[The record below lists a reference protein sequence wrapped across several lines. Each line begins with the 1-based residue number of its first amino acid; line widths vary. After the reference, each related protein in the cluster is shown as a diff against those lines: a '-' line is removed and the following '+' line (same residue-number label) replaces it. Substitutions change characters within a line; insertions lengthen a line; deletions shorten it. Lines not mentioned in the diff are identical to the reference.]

1 MKRTIQHS
9 TLPIQHY
16 PMKRSFFF
24 CAVMLWLASY
34 VLWSQPARRP
44 TTTTSRST
52 TTTNTNSTSTINR
65 GIPTNR
71 GTTTNRTTTARQ
83 TTTSQIANDPPAGSA
98 RIGTV
103 RATTP
108 ASRVRQPTRTGTA
121 RGVAAPRTG
130 TAAAPRPV
138 AQVPRTQIDY
148 CTLCITTLATI
159 EHPLVSGSLARHAA
173 LGGGGYGIGGQFLT
187 YGANPFLIDS
197 YSIFYNPAYAD
208 RYRDAI
214 FVNAG
219 SISGAS
225 SQPLSNFG
233 GPSVGAV
240 FALSPRVTLGGIVS
254 FESFPGISNV
264 NTDIASAIALN
275 SILGLGYTGFAANPN
290 FTLIR
295 ARNAAHLQA
304 SYNASPEGKGGTI
317 LAAGVSYTSTSLSPL
332 TVNPRPQ
339 PAANLTQIG
348 INAGFL
354 LTTASLSML
363 DISATILLPRVSIPF
378 PNSTNGS
385 AVYSSTIIGIN
396 ARYIARI
403 SKEFT
408 LIPMANIYAVS
419 SGSPYFG
426 NMNSFD
432 GGIGFNYVVG
442 PLFFVGGISVST
454 GGGGNL
460 PSQSVPGAGPTS
472 QELILPRWNIG
483 AEYRIIEWFKIRA
496 GYAGY
501 SSTSRSND
509 VVVPSYFNYGLSQ
522 GVSLG
527 IGLEFGKFTLD
538 LTTDTRTLQRGL
550 GNIGSGEPT
559 FGFVSAN
566 FRF

>member
-1 MKRTIQHS
+1 
-9 TLPIQHY
+9 
-16 PMKRSFFF
+16 
-24 CAVMLWLASY
+24 
-34 VLWSQPARRP
+34 
-44 TTTTSRST
+44 
-52 TTTNTNSTSTINR
+52 
-65 GIPTNR
+65 
-71 GTTTNRTTTARQ
+71 
-83 TTTSQIANDPPAGSA
+83 
-98 RIGTV
+98 
-103 RATTP
+103 
-108 ASRVRQPTRTGTA
+108 
-121 RGVAAPRTG
+121 
-130 TAAAPRPV
+130 V

-148 CTLCITTLATI
+148 CTLCISTLASI
-159 EHPLVSGSLARHAA
+159 EMPLISGSVARHAA
-173 LGGGGYGIGGQFLT
+173 LGGGGYGIGGQYLT
-187 YGANPFLIDS
+187 YGANPFLVDS

-219 SISGAS
+219 SISGAN

-233 GPSVGAV
+233 GPSVGAIFSV
-240 FALSPRVTLGGIVS
+240 SPRVTIGGIVS
-254 FESFPGISNV
+254 FESFPGVSNV
-264 NTDIASAIALN
+264 NTDIASGIALN
-275 SILGLGYTGFAANPN
+275 SILGLGYTGLAANPN

-295 ARNAAHLQA
+295 ARNAAHLQTT
-304 SYNASPEGKGGTI
+304 YNASPEGSKGGTI
-317 LAAGVSYTSTSLSPL
+317 LAAGVSYASTSLAPL
-332 TVNPRPQ
+332 TLSPRPQ
-339 PAANLTQIG
+339 PTANLTQIG
-348 INAGFL
+348 FNAGIL
-354 LTTASLSML
+354 VTTTTQSML
-363 DISATILLPRVSIPF
+363 DLSATLLLPRVSLPF

-385 AVYSSTIIGIN
+385 AVYNSTIIGIN

-432 GGIGFNYVVG
+432 GGLGFNYVVG
-442 PLFFVGGISVST
+442 PLFFVGGISVSV

-460 PSQSVPGAGPTS
+460 PSQSVIGAAPIS

-483 AEYRIIEWFKIRA
+483 AEYRIIDWFKIRA

-501 SSTSRSND
+501 SSTSRSGD

-527 IGLEFGKFTLD
+527 FGLEFGKFTLD
-538 LTTDTRTLQRGL
+538 LTTDTRTLQRGF